1 MPLAE
6 DTKSLSPAVE
16 RAIRL
21 LKLLESKPMHRFAL
35 SEISRALKIPKST
48 ALNICAVLVDGQ
60 LVRRTEDGYKLGR
73 RLVQLGSAY
82 VNSVDLVREF
92 YDLCRK
98 VPEDLDAMIQMA
110 VLDEELNAVY
120 LARQDLNS
128 GLRLGLRQEIGRRVP
143 ANCTGIGKALLA
155 ALPSAELERRLIG
168 VRTLPTLTDKS
179 ISSPAQLRE
188 RLEKIRQAGHA
199 LDNEEVLPG
208 VSCVACAAHTSHR
221 EDGLVGISITARTE
235 TMTPERWDRN
245 RELVLSM
252 MKTFQE
258 QL

>member
-1 MPLAE
+1 MLSTD
-6 DTKSLSPAVE
+6 DTKPLSPAVD

-21 LKLLESKPMHRFAL
+21 LCLLETKPTHRFAL
-35 SEISRALKIPKST
+35 SEISRTLKIPKST
-48 ALNICAVLVDGQ
+48 ALNICTVLADRQ
-60 LVRRTEDGYKLGR
+60 LIRRTDDGYQLGR
-73 RLVQLGSAY
+73 KLVQLGSAY

-92 YDLCRK
+92 YDVCRN
-98 VPEDLDAMIQMA
+98 VPEDFDAMIQMA

-128 GLRLGLRQEIGRRVP
+128 GLRLGLRAEIGRRVP
-143 ANCTGIGKALLA
+143 ANCTGIGRALLA
-155 ALPSAELERRLIG
+155 ALPSTELERRLVG
-168 VRTLPTLTDKS
+168 VRALPTLTDKS
-179 ISSPAQLRE
+179 ISSPVQLRE
-188 RLEKIRQAGHA
+188 RLEQIREAGHA
-199 LDNEEVLPG
+199 IDNEEVLPG

-235 TMTPERWDRN
+235 TMTPERWERN
-245 RELVLSM
+245 LALVLSI